1 MLDAILVLSVQVAI
15 LGGCGIFFG
24 LLAPKDFKP
33 LWLIAAVVVY
43 VVSYI
48 ALTRGFYSFSN
59 PPWASLNWY
68 GKILSTLVALAV
80 AAIPA
85 IGFKRSGMTLK
96 QLPGSWTAWLF
107 AAVVLGVVT
116 YFAATDGYVSSNLEA
131 KIFQW
136 TMPGLDE
143 ELLYRGVLLLM
154 LNEALRSR
162 VTVLGARMGWAAL
175 ITSILFGAV
184 HGVAFDDGVF
194 QFTLPWSQTLSGLVL
209 VWIRERTGS
218 VILPILG
225 HNYGN
230 AIFLMV

>member
-184 HGVAFDDGVF
+184 NGVA
-194 QFTLPWSQTLSGLVL
+194 
-209 VWIRERTGS
+209 
-218 VILPILG
+218 
-225 HNYGN
+225 
-230 AIFLMV
+230 